1 MQIIKGKSRS
11 DQLPPNLDADN
22 LKKEFLI
29 DFDEATMDKLQKFN
43 KRIDLIHRVRNETK
57 ILQKKYVQLVDSTDA
72 ISKGES
78 LELKVG
84 QAEKKKLRF
93 EVYTT
98 RHYYAACTIYY
109 YWCKYK
115 EEQKYSKPGN
125 DQGGDK
131 PPSSAPLP
139 SLSVS
144 HSSSELHPE
153 RHF

>member
-84 QAEKKKLRF
+84 QAEKKLRF

-144 HSSSELHPE
+144 HSSSELQPE